1 MPASKAAIV
10 LAARASLTPY
20 LGASTTRVD
29 TDAFNEL
36 GGFGFGLRGDANR
49 VQRSQMLAGIRGE
62 RGWGRWTLRGTP
74 SGATA
79 RRCRCGLAGQL
90 RWCRCLGTLA
100 GWDAPRGSALFGVA
114 LESWWGRNGR
124 LSLGFDQ
131 RVGGEGARQAALR
144 YSTGF

>member
-1 MPASKAAIV
+1 
-10 LAARASLTPY
+10 LTPY

-29 TDAFNEL
+29 TDAFNER
-36 GGFGFGLRGDANR
+36 GGFGFGLRGEANR

-62 RGWGRWTLRGTP
+62 RGWGRWTLRGHAEWQQRLD
-74 SGATA
+74 GADA
-79 RRCRCGLAGQL
+79 DWQASFVGVDA
-90 RWCRCLGTLA
+90 WAPLA
-100 GWDAPRGSALFGVA
+100 GWNTPRGSALFGVA
-114 LESWWGRNGR
+114 LESWWGRTGR